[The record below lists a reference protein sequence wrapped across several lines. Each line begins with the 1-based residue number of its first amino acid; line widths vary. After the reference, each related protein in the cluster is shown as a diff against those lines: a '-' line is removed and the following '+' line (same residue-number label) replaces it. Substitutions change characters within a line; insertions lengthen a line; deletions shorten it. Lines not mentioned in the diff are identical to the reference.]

1 MHSNQ
6 LIINFWA
13 GAGPCSFCWAGAGP
27 FLFWPGA
34 GPFEKNISDFLAF
47 LFYQFWLISVC
58 ILCRKNTNLVLK
70 YPVFVKTFKNTK
82 KFEKKKKKMFLCI
95 QPSVSKLKNHIVF
108 FHTPKNNVLTCI
120 LALITSLLKS
130 REHWPKFQKTTKILF
145 CLSLNIRGMTLHVMR
160 IPDI

>member
-1 MHSNQ
+1 MLNASFSNKTQ
-6 LIINFWA
+6 L
-13 GAGPCSFCWAGAGP
+13 
-27 FLFWPGA
+27 
-34 GPFEKNISDFLAF
+34 KNIFYF
-47 LFYQFWLISVC
+47 LFYWVRSGSMYFELSKIQ
-58 ILCRKNTNLVLK
+58 KNL
-70 YPVFVKTFKNTK
+70 
-82 KFEKKKKKMFLCI
+82 KKKKKMFLCI

-145 CLSLNIRGMTLHVMR
+145 CLSLSIRGMTLHVMR